1 MQDRAWRFTARRTSR
16 SVSALAKRAKFREL
30 VHALMYAKRDSA
42 STTSSRIFYI
52 VKRGLTWGFSSRNA
66 TQVSL
71 SEKCRLPW
79 SAVFKPPAVG
89 LISMKI
95 WS

>member
-1 MQDRAWRFTARRTSR
+1 LSERDSRRRMDAGAQFARKAD
-16 SVSALAKRAKFREL
+16 SAIESLAKSQVLRVL
-30 VHALMYAKRDSA
+30 VSEPA
-42 STTSSRIFYI
+42 RIFYI

-89 LISMKI
+89 SISMKI

>member
-1 MQDRAWRFTARRTSR
+1 MGAGAQLGCKAERAIES
-16 SVSALAKRAKFREL
+16 LAKSQVLRVL
-30 VHALMYAKRDSA
+30 VSEPA
-42 STTSSRIFYI
+42 RIFYI

-89 LISMKI
+89 SISMKI

>member
-1 MQDRAWRFTARRTSR
+1 VRGRAWRFNAPSHFALCERACQKSQVSRARP
-16 SVSALAKRAKFREL
+16 
-30 VHALMYAKRDSA
+30 
-42 STTSSRIFYI
+42 SSRIFYI
-52 VKRGLTWGFSSRNA
+52 VKRGLTWGFSSRTG

-89 LISMKI
+89 SISMKI